1 MDQNDP
7 DANLLA
13 GYTPVHSGSL
23 ADTPHSPAASGSA
36 GAAGEAGIE
45 RKLDEI
51 LFAVKTME
59 RNLEEMKRELDAMR
73 MQTSHHA

>member
-7 DANLLA
+7 DANLLT
-13 GYTPVHSGSL
+13 GYTPVH
-23 ADTPHSPAASGSA
+23 A
-36 GAAGEAGIE
+36 GALAETSHHESSSASALGESTME

-73 MQTSHHA
+73 MQAAHHP